1 MSFLLSINLNFPISS
16 SYKTLL
22 GTIGIRVFTDFLI
35 RYQYRIRIAMTNFI
49 TVITALISATATI
62 IVACISKN
70 VKDQTKRS
78 EEEQLLRAK
87 EAKLQLKMQH
97 ANSKLTVGVA
107 MALKRG
113 HCNGEVE
120 EGLRAVNEAD
130 AEYSA
135 FLENIAIEHI
145 KK

>member
-1 MSFLLSINLNFPISS
+1 MEIV
-16 SYKTLL
+16 
-22 GTIGIRVFTDFLI
+22 TI
-35 RYQYRIRIAMTNFI
+35 
-49 TVITALISATATI
+49 ITALISATATI
-62 IVACISKN
+62 IVAVISKN
-70 VKDQTKRS
+70 VKKQNERS
-78 EEEQLLRAK
+78 EEETRLRAK
-87 EAKLQLKMQH
+87 EAKLQLKMLH
-97 ANSKLTVGVA
+97 ANSKLTIGVA

-120 EGLRAVNEAD
+120 EGLKAVEEAD